1 MCYVY
6 FCVRDFFLIGSEID
20 WRSIIRQ
27 ITRNSAKQKGKQAE
41 DGGKGEWKRCTIF
54 FFCALYF
61 GNFPG
66 QKQSFPLLVFIFF
79 FIFLFL
85 FCYKFFNNFLLSSN
99 SFCSFFFFH
108 SRPLHQLKDA
118 LNFILAFFPLH
129 LCGIFSS
136 LWTMW
141 DIIFAATQNAQT
153 HAWSWAQSLSL
164 ALVASTKDHWL
175 GYLALLWNTIFMMN
189 ISFSLPLAA

>member
-1 MCYVY
+1 MEEKENEKGAQYFFSVLCISVTSQARSNLFHFSFSSFSSSFYFSFVTSSSIIFCYPPTL
-6 FCVRDFFLIGSEID
+6 FAHFFL
-20 WRSIIRQ
+20 
-27 ITRNSAKQKGKQAE
+27 
-41 DGGKGEWKRCTIF
+41 
-54 FFCALYF
+54 
-61 GNFPG
+61 
-66 QKQSFPLLVFIFF
+66 
-79 FIFLFL
+79 
-85 FCYKFFNNFLLSSN
+85 
-99 SFCSFFFFH
+99 FH

-141 DIIFAATQNAQT
+141 DIILAATQNAQT